1 MHKLTIFKGQ
11 PAAVKVFN
19 VPQFDQPVSQKTFFK
34 GDKVQF
40 KWNDL
45 GTSLIVLASTDVD
58 KSNKSYYGETN
69 MYILSANG
77 GFDSRIQLGRS

>member
-1 MHKLTIFKGQ
+1 MEL
-11 PAAVKVFN
+11 
-19 VPQFDQPVSQKTFFK
+19 
-34 GDKVQF
+34 

-45 GTSLIVLASTDVD
+45 GTSLIVLAQTEVD

-77 GFDSRIQLGRS
+77 GFDSRIQLGKSHHPILTVLKDCG